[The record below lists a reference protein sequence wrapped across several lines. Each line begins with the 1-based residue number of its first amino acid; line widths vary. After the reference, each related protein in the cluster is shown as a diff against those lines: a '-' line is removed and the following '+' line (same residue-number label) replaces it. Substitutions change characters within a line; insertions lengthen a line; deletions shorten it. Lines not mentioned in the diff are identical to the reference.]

1 MAEDPTTIRR
11 VDWYA
16 GDFLAGLAGHGL
28 KPEAW
33 GTYIAIIS
41 ICYAERRPSIPETE
55 VVERL
60 SRMMNANPRTIRA
73 CIERLIAARKL
84 SRTDAELEPNR
95 VRMELE
101 RSVKRI
107 RDAIEAANER
117 WKNKAIADATAFSP
131 ALPTIISQQ
140 PSTNSEES
148 ISRPSVA
155 RPSDPD
161 LKLALDAWNV
171 TAAKTGLPVAQRLT
185 DPRARKLAARL
196 AECGGIDGWKSAL
209 AKLEESAFLT
219 GQKTDWRADFD
230 FMLQAKSFTKLM
242 EGAYDDQPSL
252 ANGNGHFNGRGPNHG
267 GARSVVQIMA
277 DVARRMEKKGPHN

>member
-1 MAEDPTTIRR
+1 MAEFPALPIWTDA
-11 VDWYA
+11 Y
-16 GDFLAGLAGHGL
+16 LADTLDLSAEQHGVYVL
-28 KPEAW
+28 LLMIAW
-33 GTYIAIIS
+33 
-41 ICYAERRPSIPETE
+41 RRPSCTLPDDMEWIKRAMKGATANMHGNRFNAVVPAIIDRFFRKTETG
-55 VVERL
+55 
-60 SRMMNANPRTIRA
+60 
-73 CIERLIAARKL
+73 
-84 SRTDAELEPNR
+84 ELEQKRLRKERDFLLKTSENNR
-95 VRMELE
+95 EKSL
-101 RSVKRI
+101 KRWDEY
-107 RDAIEAANER
+107 R
-117 WKNKAIADATAFSP
+117 KNKELADADASIRHMP
-131 ALPTIISQQ
+131 PHPHPHPQDK
-140 PSTNSEES
+140 ES

-209 AKLEESAFLT
+209 AKLEASAFLT

-242 EGAYDDQPSL
+242 EGAYDNQPSL

-267 GARSVVQIMA
+267 GTRSVVQIMA